1 MDTLSKPIISVSIIT
16 YQHVEFISQCLESIL
31 AQQTDYEFEILI
43 GEDGST
49 DGTRE
54 ICLEYAKKFP
64 NKIRLFLH
72 DPNRENGI
80 SGAEQ
85 ARKNAV
91 NNIQK
96 ARGKYIAFCEGD
108 DYWTNPNKL
117 QKQVDFLEKNLDY
130 VLCWTRFESLDNT
143 TGDRR
148 LDNNSNYFPNE
159 NGIDFDFK
167 IFAKG
172 WHIGMQTLVYSK
184 DALLKNNHLNNKYY
198 KDVFLISDLLT
209 TGKGYCLNEV
219 TATYRL
225 HDGGIYSSTS
235 ELSRAEIGAFTYREI
250 YNTYKDNKQIKSKY
264 INFNELYIKCLIK
277 NKLVKNALMVL
288 DEMQDQEL
296 IKHKE
301 TQYIFIENNFLK
313 NNTIIGQQEKQLK
326 HIYNSSSFKIGRA
339 ITMPVRWLIDTP
351 NKIKILI
358 HKLTPTSIKNKNTL
372 KRRGVVF
379 INKKEII
386 NGSKNLKALPSLN
399 DNKKQKIIVSLTS
412 FPERIS
418 DIFFNLYSLLNQKFQ
433 PDMII
438 LWLAEEQFPRKEKDI
453 PKRVLNLQQY
463 GLTIRWCKDIKSY
476 KKLIY
481 SLQEYPDDIIVT
493 ADDDIYYPENW
504 LELLYNS
511 YLREPEHI
519 HCHRAHRITFND
531 IGNIDLYKNWSWCIS
546 SQESSY
552 LNFCTTGGGVLYP
565 PGSLYKD
572 VFNEQLFIKLC
583 PTADDIWFWAMAVLN
598 NTKIRIIDNNITN
611 LIYTNPEIEFG
622 FKNGLTLFKENL
634 NANNEQLKN
643 VLEFYNALFIDNK
656 FSAINSDS
664 QEITLT

>member
-1 MDTLSKPIISVSIIT
+1 MATPENPLVSVSIIT
-16 YQHVEFISQCLESIL
+16 YQHTAFIAQCLDNVLSQE
-31 AQQTDYEFEILI
+31 TDFEFEILL
-43 GEDGST
+43 GEDNST
-49 DGTRE
+49 DGTKE
-54 ICLEYAKKFP
+54 ECINYAKQFP
-64 NKIRLFLH
+64 DKIRLFLH
-72 DPNRENGI
+72 TPDRSGFI
-80 SGAEQ
+80 SGMTHAI
-85 ARKNAV
+85 N
-91 NNIQK
+91 NFIHNIQQAK
-96 ARGKYIAFCEGD
+96 GKYIAFCEGD
-108 DYWTNPNKL
+108 DYWTDPKKL
-117 QKQVDFLEKNLDY
+117 QKQVDFLENNPDY

-143 TGDRR
+143 SGYLR
-148 LDNNSNYFPNE
+148 LDNNGNYFSKK
-159 NGIDFDFK
+159 NGVDFDFK
-167 IFAKG
+167 VFAKG
-172 WHIGMQTLVYSK
+172 WHIGMQTLVFNK
-184 DALLKNNHLNNKYY
+184 NALLKNNHLNNKYY

-209 TGKGYCLNEV
+209 TGKGYCLNDV
-219 TATYRL
+219 TAIYRL
-225 HDGGIYSSTS
+225 HNGGIYSSTS

-250 YNTYKDNKQIKSKY
+250 YNTYKDNKYIKSKY

-277 NKLVKNALMVL
+277 NKLLKNALLVL

-301 TQYIFIENNFLK
+301 QQYIFIEELLLK
-313 NNTIIGQQEKQLK
+313 NDEIIDKKEKQLQ

-339 ITMPVRWLIDTP
+339 ITMPARWLIDIP
-351 NKIKILI
+351 NKTQILI
-358 HKLTPTSIKNKNTL
+358 NKLTPTSIKNKNEL
-372 KRRGVVF
+372 KRKGVVF
-379 INKKEII
+379 INKREII
-386 NGSKNLKALPSLN
+386 NASKHLKALPSLN

-412 FPERIS
+412 FPERIP
-418 DIFFNLYSLLNQKFQ
+418 DIFFNLYSLLNQTFQ

-438 LWLAEEQFPRKEKDI
+438 LWLAEEQFPRKENDI

-463 GLTIRWCKDIKSY
+463 GLTIKWCKDVKSY

-531 IGNIDLYKNWSWCIS
+531 TGKIDLYKNWSWCIS
-546 SQESSY
+546 SQESTY

-572 VFNEQLFIKLC
+572 AFNEQLFMKFC

-598 NTKIRIIDNNITN
+598 NTKIRIVDKNITN
-611 LIYTNPEIEFG
+611 LIYTNPEVEFG
-622 FKNGLTLFKENL
+622 VKNGSTLFKENL

-643 VLEFYNALFIDNK
+643 VLEFYNSFFIDNK
-656 FSAINSDS
+656 FSTINSD
-664 QEITLT
+664 I